1 MKKRASKRQ
10 IMDLKCESS
19 MEKLWML
26 LFFFQPFCTCPSFSV
41 CWVEAR
47 TPFLWFF
54 FLLFFKS
61 YVRGQVLIHAGHRYS
76 RLGLSVQ
83 LVKVIPEDVSPAHQ
97 KASSVQNSPFSHVL
111 LWRGEKRL
119 PDCRK
124 RPRKEGMGSWQKPFS
139 AFERTRGHRPAGGR
153 YIINN
158 HTSFTTRCTKWENRR
173 RVYIQPIHPH
183 LQQLWWL
190 LTWQNDGCLDWAPSS
205 PGPKPPAGHNLKV
218 HDLGCFYITVNK

>member
-111 LWRGEKRL
+111 LWRGESVCLTVGKGREKKEWV
-119 PDCRK
+119 PDRSHFLHL
-124 RPRKEGMGSWQKPFS
+124 REQ
-139 AFERTRGHRPAGGR
+139 GG
-153 YIINN
+153 ID
-158 HTSFTTRCTKWENRR
+158 
-173 RVYIQPIHPH
+173 
-183 LQQLWWL
+183 LQGAA
-190 LTWQNDGCLDWAPSS
+190 T
-205 PGPKPPAGHNLKV
+205 
-218 HDLGCFYITVNK
+218 